1 MKNILKYN
9 KWMLLLM
16 VFIFTSCEK
25 DFMDVNHDPSRT
37 AESTVQLTFP
47 AGVGSSAYVI
57 GGYYQLLGGFWSQHW
72 TQAVGAPQ
80 WRDIDSYNLQ
90 TSDFDVR
97 QWGELYS
104 GALNDYQYV
113 RNLAKSKQNWS
124 YYLMATA
131 MQAYTYQVIADLY
144 DKIPY
149 TEALQGDN
157 GNLTPKYDNGSVVYD
172 GLIAMLNEALSH
184 DYKNFQSSTN
194 PTATAV
200 EPGTD
205 DIIFAGDMD
214 KWESFVN
221 TLKLKIYLRQCYAR
235 PTVASAG
242 IQAMYTA
249 NASFLN
255 VDAKIAIFASQQNK
269 RNPAYETFID
279 RLAGNVSMS
288 NTIFSFLINDTI
300 TPDPRLPKLIAKNK
314 LAVPAYKCLAQGD
327 YFNTSFPTGANIAN
341 LSTPVLTG
349 VDPVYF
355 FSAAESYF
363 LQAEAIERYSLTGS
377 AKTMYENGI
386 NASFSRLGVSG
397 ASAFYAVGKP
407 YEYPSTGTFENKLE
421 KIIVQKWAA
430 MTNNQGI
437 ESFFEQNRTHYPK
450 ISPVPSSDTTYV
462 RGQFTISVNS
472 STGNLFPKRLLFT
485 ESERRRNPNTPA
497 LESINKRVWWD
508 VKP

>member
-1 MKNILKYN
+1 MKNIFKN
-9 KWMLLLM
+9 KKWMLLIL
-16 VFIFTSCEK
+16 VFAFTGCEK
-25 DFMDVNHDPSRT
+25 DFMDVNHDPSRS

-72 TQAVGAPQ
+72 TQAIGAPQ
-80 WRDIDSYNLQ
+80 WREIDSYNLQ

-104 GALNDYQYV
+104 GALTDYKYV
-113 RNLAKSKQNWS
+113 RDLARTEQNWS

-131 MQAYTYQVIADLY
+131 MQAYTYQVLVDLY
-144 DKIPY
+144 DKIPF
-149 TEALQGDN
+149 TEALLGAE

-172 GLIAMLNEALSH
+172 GLIVMLNEALSH
-184 DYKNFQSSTN
+184 DFKTFKSATN

-214 KWESFVN
+214 NWERFAN
-221 TLKLKIYLRQCYAR
+221 TLKLKIYLRQVYAR
-235 PTVASAG
+235 PAVASAG

-249 NASFLN
+249 NANFMN
-255 VDAKIAIFASQQNK
+255 TDAKFAIFASEQNK
-269 RNPAYETFID
+269 RNPTYETFID
-279 RLAGNVSMS
+279 RLSGNISMS
-288 NTIFSFLINDTI
+288 NTIFSILDSVA
-300 TPDPRLPKLIAKNK
+300 DPRLPLLINKNK
-314 LAVPAYKCLAQGD
+314 LATPVYKTLVQGD

-341 LSTPVLTG
+341 LSTPVLG
-349 VDPVYF
+349 PVDAVYF
-355 FSAAESYF
+355 FSEAESYF
-363 LQAEAIERYSLTGS
+363 LQAEAIEKYSLTGNS
-377 AKTMYENGI
+377 KTMYENGI
-386 NASFSRLGVSG
+386 NAAFTRLGATG
-397 ASAFYAVGKP
+397 AAALYATGQP
-407 YEYPSTGTFENKLE
+407 YEYTGTSEEKLE
-421 KIIVQKWAA
+421 KIIVQKWIA

-437 ESFFEQNRTHYPK
+437 EAFFEHNRTHYPK
-450 ISPVPSSDTTYV
+450 ESTVPGNSPLYIP
-462 RGQFTISVNS
+462 GQFTLSVNS
-472 STGNLFPKRLLFT
+472 ATGNLYPKRLLFT

>member
-1 MKNILKYN
+1 
-9 KWMLLLM
+9 M
-16 VFIFTSCEK
+16 VFTFASCEK
-25 DFMDVNHDPSRT
+25 DFMDVNHDPSRA

-47 AGVGSSAYVI
+47 ADVGSSAYVI

-72 TQAVGAPQ
+72 TQAIGAPQ
-80 WRDIDSYNLQ
+80 WREIDSYNLQ

-131 MQAYTYQVIADLY
+131 MQAYTYQVLADLY

-149 TEALQGDN
+149 TEALKGAE
-157 GNLTPKYDNGSVVYD
+157 GNLTPKYDEGSVVYD
-172 GLIAMLNEALSH
+172 GLIAMLNEALTH
-184 DYKNFQSSTN
+184 DYKTFQSSTN

-214 KWESFVN
+214 KWERFVN
-221 TLKLKIYLRQCYAR
+221 TLKLKIYLRQCYKR
-235 PTVASAG
+235 PAVASAG

-249 NASFLN
+249 NANYLN
-255 VDAKIAIFASQQNK
+255 DDAMISIFANQQNK

-279 RLAGNVSMS
+279 RLAGNVTMS
-288 NTIFSFLINDTI
+288 NTIFSILDSAA
-300 TPDPRLPKLIAKNK
+300 DPRLPKLIAKNK
-314 LAVPAYKCLAQGD
+314 LATPAYRCLVQGD
-327 YFNTSFPTGANIAN
+327 YFNTTFPTGANIAN

-355 FSAAESYF
+355 FSKAESNF
-363 LQAEAIERYSLTGS
+363 LQAEAIERYGLAGS
-377 AKTMYENGI
+377 AKTKYEAGI
-386 NASFSRLGVSG
+386 DAAFARLGVGG
-397 ASAFYAVGKP
+397 AAALYATGGK
-407 YEYPSTGTFENKLE
+407 YEYPAAGTFEDKLE
-421 KIIVQKWAA
+421 KIIVQKWMA

-437 ESFFEQNRTHYPK
+437 EAFFEHNRTHYPK
-450 ISPVPSSDTTYV
+450 ENAKKPGTTGYV
-462 RGQFTISVNS
+462 HVEGQFTISVNS